1 MRLVDDEDDLAV
13 SRQRSR
19 PDRATLRP
27 MPGLGGLAAVLAALF
42 VAGGGSARAAPGEP
56 FFVGFSEDLPKE
68 IGSAAVT
75 PAAEL
80 GGAAFRLTTLWTP
93 GRTVIPAAEATKLNR
108 AVGAVAGQRIVLAVY
123 GESGADAPQDAA
135 ARDAYCTY
143 VGSVLA
149 AYPAIRDVVIWNE
162 PNKRLFWNARRRRR
176 RRRAL
181 RGIARPLLRGPARA
195 IT

>member
-1 MRLVDDEDDLAV
+1 
-13 SRQRSR
+13 
-19 PDRATLRP
+19 

-80 GGAAFRLTTLWTP
+80 GGSAFRLTTLWTP

-123 GESGADAPQDAA
+123 AESGADAPDEHRQHPRQGGADEQALGEEDGEPED
-135 ARDAYCTY
+135 RGGRQGENSLCCW
-143 VGSVLA
+143 
-149 AYPAIRDVVIWNE
+149 IR
-162 PNKRLFWNARRRRR
+162 
-176 RRRAL
+176 
-181 RGIARPLLRGPARA
+181 
-195 IT
+195 